1 VPQIRRLGAIVLV
14 TLTCV
19 LGASEAQAATARVSV
34 LRMVALGDSYSAG
47 VGVGAVG
54 FGCDRDGLAYAP
66 RARNDLLP
74 ASYRIDRFAF
84 VACSGAKTS
93 DVLAT
98 QLGAISSTDSVA
110 SITIG
115 GNDIGFGPKISG
127 CAFGSCGPDTY
138 GLQADV
144 RGGTQTWSGLFNKL
158 VNVYVSIR
166 RRMAATGHLYVL
178 SYPIPF
184 SRDSTSSCSGFTATE
199 QNAANALV
207 TRLDDTIYNATGRAA
222 EVLRSQHGRPG
233 NVRFVDWRTGTRIT
247 NGYTIPKGWP
257 GAGQQFATFKSP
269 DGLCNTRGRSA
280 FINGYVAA
288 FPAGGNL
295 LGNSFHPK
303 SNGYWKAATLL
314 QASIRRYQP

>member
-1 VPQIRRLGAIVLV
+1 MPQIRRLGAIVLV

-19 LGASEAQAATARVSV
+19 LGASEAEAATARVAV

-84 VACSGAKTS
+84 VACSGAKTG
-93 DVLAT
+93 DVTKQLA
-98 QLGAISSTDSVA
+98 SVA
-110 SITIG
+110 PTDNVVSITVG

-127 CAFGSCGPDTY
+127 CAFGACGPDTY

-184 SRDSTSSCSGFTATE
+184 SRDATSSCNGFTATE
-199 QNAANALV
+199 QNAGNALV
-207 TRLDDTIYNATGRAA
+207 TRLDDTISQATQRAA
-222 EVLRSQHGRPG
+222 EVLRSLHGRPG
-233 NVRFVDWRTGTRIT
+233 HVRFVDWRTGIRIA
-247 NGYTIPKGWP
+247 NGYTIPQGKP
-257 GAGQQFATFKSP
+257 GAGQQFATYKSP

-288 FPAGGNL
+288 FPAGGNP

-303 SNGYWKAATLL
+303 SNGYWKAAQVLH
-314 QASIRRYQP
+314 AAIRTYQP

>member
-222 EVLRSQHGRPG
+222 EVLRSQHGRPA

-288 FPAGGNL
+288 FPAGGNP